1 MPKVKGKAK
10 WLILVAALLGAS
22 ALPQQA
28 VPVLASLLDVLEA
41 TQDRPSGL

>member
-22 ALPQQA
+22 ALPPAA
-28 VPVLASLLDVLEA
+28 VPVLASLLDALEA
-41 TQDRPSGL
+41 TPDK